1 MKRVLLLAL
10 LFSMGAIAMSGCV
23 VSQANDTPIPSFFVQ
38 LSNWTIFNLFI
49 FGGLGFWIYC
59 SIWLIILVLYC
70 TDDDEW
76 QTPVILIAVG
86 VFAMWLL
93 GAFNPFVIL
102 FGYVYANPL
111 VIIGIFF
118 GYIVI
123 GLVYASIKLKL
134 LSISLAEEYGRYLK
148 NFLSKKGIN
157 EPWIPNELLP
167 EWENHCGNYHIISK
181 PQIDKYKEKLIFW
194 WVWWPLSLPRT
205 ILREFIIRLFEN
217 LYNFCKGY
225 FERILLSS
233 FAKFNKPEDKRGC

>member
-1 MKRVLLLAL
+1 
-10 LFSMGAIAMSGCV
+10 MGAIAMSGCV
-23 VSQANDTPIPSFFVQ
+23 VNQANDTPVPSFFVH
-38 LSNWTIFNLFI
+38 LSSWTIFNLFI

-70 TDDDEW
+70 TDDEW

-102 FGYVYANPL
+102 FRYVYANPL

-134 LSISLAEEYGRYLK
+134 LSISLAEEYGALLNEFLKRNNIVGTQVIPTPELK
-148 NFLSKKGIN
+148 NKWLTICELQRISDR
-157 EPWIPNELLP
+157 PNL
-167 EWENHCGNYHIISK
+167 
-181 PQIDKYKEKLIFW
+181 DKYKEKLIFW

-205 ILREFIIRLFEN
+205 ILREFAIRLFEN